1 MKSTWRGYK
10 IKGKKGFSKQDD
22 KNVIFDEKKVVACP
36 DGTTPNDM
44 EEGVSEKNMTRIK
57 YFMR

>member
-1 MKSTWRGYK
+1 MASQ
-10 IKGKKGFSKQDD
+10 KQDD
-22 KNVIFDEKKVVACP
+22 KNVMIDEKKVAACP